1 MAETPGG
8 AVIQPGTRLSRA
20 QRRAQL
26 LAVGRRLFAA
36 QGYHHVAMDDIAEQ
50 ACVTKPVLYRHFPS
64 KLHLYLA
71 IVDAA
76 GEELLVAI
84 DRALRPVVAGTADSG
99 QDVVAAIVSAYITF
113 VDAAGESSALL
124 FESDVM
130 HDPDVRDRVDHASSE
145 AMRRVAEVL
154 AQVAGLSTVD
164 SEATATA
171 LVSAAAGAAVFRMR
185 RGEPTCERT
194 TALVS
199 DLAWR
204 GIAGLVE
211 HHTRSSDDLG
221 SSHRFT

>member
-8 AVIQPGTRLSRA
+8 AVIEPGARLSRA

-36 QGYHHVAMDDIAEQ
+36 QGYHHVAMDEIAEQ
-50 ACVTKPVLYRHFPS
+50 ARVAKPVLYRHFPS

-71 IVDAA
+71 IVDEA
-76 GEELLVAI
+76 GEELLATI
-84 DRALRPVVAGTADSG
+84 DQAVRPVVAGTADSG
-99 QDVVAAIVSAYITF
+99 HDVVAAIVSAYISF

-124 FESDVM
+124 FESDVT

-145 AMRRVAEVL
+145 AVRRVADVL
-154 AQVAGLSTVD
+154 ARVAGLPTVD
-164 SEATATA
+164 AEATATA

-185 RGEPTCERT
+185 RGEPSCERT

-211 HHTRSSDDLG
+211 QHTQATRP
-221 SSHRFT
+221 TT